1 MNRRKIAIYP
11 GSFNPV
17 HPGHLHVIRQ
27 ATRVFSK
34 VVVLVAVNVGKHGLE
49 PSQDRCGF
57 IKELVAGWPGVTVAH
72 TEKSLAEYCEESG
85 ISFVVRGLRNG
96 RDFESEQTQ
105 ERFVHEMNLDPELQ
119 YMYFNTPHWVR
130 DYSSTA
136 IRELARI
143 SDLATFTRL
152 YVDGHPDGYTPPGS
166 AIEKIYKVY
175 GGH

>member
-1 MNRRKIAIYP
+1 MLSQKVAVYP

-27 ATRVFSK
+27 ATRVFDK
-34 VVVLVAVNVGKHGLE
+34 VIVLVAVNGGKHGLK
-49 PSQDRCGF
+49 PTQDRCGY
-57 IKELVAGWPGVTVAH
+57 IKELVAGWSNVVVET
-72 TEKSLAEYCEESG
+72 TEKALADYCAESG

-105 ERFVHEMNLDPELQ
+105 ERFVHEMNQDPELQ
-119 YMYFNTPHWVR
+119 YVYFNTPHWVR
-130 DYSSTA
+130 DFSSTA

-143 SDLATFTRL
+143 SDLATFTGL

-166 AIEKIYKVY
+166 IIEKIYKAY
-175 GGH
+175 GEH